1 MSGDF
6 SRETAEILALKALAW
21 LAAMPDDIGRFLNF
35 SGIDPATLASRAED
49 PEFLAA
55 VMDFVLSD
63 DKLLTAFTEEE
74 GIDPP
79 EISLMRRALPGG

>member
-1 MSGDF
+1 
-6 SRETAEILALKALAW
+6 
-21 LAAMPDDIGRFLNF
+21 
-35 SGIDPATLASRAED
+35 
-49 PEFLAA
+49 
-55 VMDFVLSD
+55 MDFVLSD